1 MAIWHLYLI
10 RTRQNALYTGIT
22 TDVSQRL
29 AEHSAGKKGAKYLR
43 SKGPLEL
50 VYQTEMGDRATASK
64 AEYRLKRLKKS
75 QKERIVANQPD
86 KQTLLTLLKIDN
98 AATL

>member
-29 AEHSAGKKGAKYLR
+29 AEHKAGKQGAKYLR
-43 SKGPLEL
+43 SKGPLQL
-50 VYQTEMGDRATASK
+50 VYQTEIGSRSVASR
-64 AEYRLKRLKKS
+64 AEYRLKKLTKS
-75 QKERIVANQPD
+75 QKERIASSQPD
-86 KQTLLTLLKIDN
+86 KQTLLALLKMDI
-98 AATL
+98 AQA